1 MGLNRVTPPIDRF
14 MPKVQPVTESGCWLW
29 MAHLQNN
36 GYGQF
41 WDGDLVVLA
50 HRASYSMFVGPIGD
64 LDVLHKCDVPCCVNP
79 GHLFLGTHKE
89 NMEDMAKKGRSSRT
103 WKVRGSDATPSR
115 LSADQVLEIR
125 RLYATGAYSQRSL
138 ARQFGV
144 SQPAIKCITKRQV
157 WRHI

>member
-1 MGLNRVTPPIDRF
+1 MGSNKVVDPLIRF
-14 MPKVQPVTESGCWLW
+14 MDKVIPVTESGCWLW
-29 MAHLQNN
+29 TAHLMNK

-41 WDGDLVVLA
+41 WSGERLVLA
-50 HRASYSMFVGPIGD
+50 HRASYSFFVGDPLD

-79 GHLFLGTHKE
+79 DHLFLGTHAE
-89 NMEDMAKKGRSSRT
+89 NMADMARKGRSDKS

-125 RLYATGAYSQRSL
+125 KLYATGAFSQRAL
-138 ARQFGV
+138 ARQFAV